1 MSRRRANTQL
11 FALAAPPQETVT
23 VAGATYRLARVFK
36 HDFFA
41 ATCLY
46 EAAGPAEAAKA
57 VIKFYRTQP
66 FCGLPLAWL
75 GRFSRD
81 HEQAIYATLADV
93 AGVPRWLG
101 CVGEAG
107 CVIEYVDGAPV
118 DHFDPVP
125 AGHFDRMHAI
135 FDAVHARGVAY
146 VDANKLSN
154 MLVASDGRAFLID
167 FQIALRTRDDWPAPA
182 RAILGRIVRY
192 LQAKDL
198 YHLLKHK
205 RRLACGE
212 MTEEEDRLT
221 RGRTGWHALHSKL
234 TKHYRVIR
242 RRFLSRQHRA
252 GRLVSPT
259 ADMEDHHQPEKDKWR
274 KAD

>member
-1 MSRRRANTQL
+1 MPR
-11 FALAAPPQETVT
+11 
-23 VAGATYRLARVFK
+23 
-36 HDFFA
+36 
-41 ATCLY
+41 
-46 EAAGPAEAAKA
+46 A

-81 HEQAIYATLADV
+81 HEQAIYAALADV

-107 CVIEYVDGAPV
+107 CAIEYVDGAPV
-118 DHFDPVP
+118 DHFDSVP
-125 AGHFDRMHAI
+125 AGHFDRMRAI

-205 RRLACGE
+205 RQLACGE
-212 MTEEEDRLT
+212 MTEEEDRLS
-221 RGRTGWHALHSKL
+221 RGRTGWHAVHSKL
-234 TKHYRVIR
+234 TKHYRAIR
-242 RRFLSRQHRA
+242 RRFLSRQYRA